1 MQHLFRILLILLAVT
16 GLRLSIVEAGNPVT
30 AGLSH
35 KYSIYCSSEE
45 DSTALNTL
53 YGSYLHFQLK
63 PGVGATYDYFI
74 KDDMH
79 VSGRVENYQET
90 ENGMEYVLGGFFDG
104 KYNARLTIIDMENCD
119 NMKIAIALYANA
131 WEDKAGSTTQQ
142 MILIDGE
149 YDANMQNLTLTQ

>member
-74 KDDMH
+74 KDH
-79 VSGRVENYQET
+79 LGNYQET

-131 WEDKAGSTTQQ
+131 WEDKAGNTTQQ